1 MSVVVAACLAAL
13 GAAATLLA
21 LRLLRGPSLADRIV
35 ALDGLLVTI
44 ASGIGVQAAGSRDG
58 TFLNVLVVVSLL
70 AFVGTVTVA
79 GFIERRREEEP

>member
-1 MSVVVAACLAAL
+1 VSVVVAACLAGL
-13 GAAATLLA
+13 GVAAGLFG

-35 ALDGLLVTI
+35 ALDALLVTV
-44 ASGIGVQAAGSRDG
+44 ASGIAVQTAGSEEG

-79 GFIERRREEEP
+79 GFIERREEEP

>member
-1 MSVVVAACLAAL
+1 VSVAVAASLAAL
-13 GAAATLLA
+13 GAAAGLFG

-35 ALDGLLVTI
+35 ALDALLVTI
-44 ASGIGVQAAGSRDG
+44 ASGIGVQAAGSKEG

-79 GFIERRREEEP
+79 GFIERRQEEEP